1 MATPRN
7 DYNPPTPELAASR
20 LQKGPQGYYS
30 TTGSSTAANTPEMS
44 STSSRAT
51 PLAASG
57 NSMMGP
63 AAAPSI
69 TSIPEFATTMGAGH
83 PPSNTMLQQQ
93 PQQHHQRQQAAMA
106 MHQAAA
112 VAASLGG
119 GGNGKH
125 LQQQDLGVLAQQA
138 GMQNFMVGI
147 RDYAPGDNGGRPV
160 MNNTSNALNP
170 NVTERKLFIGGLP
183 SLVDRQTLWN
193 YFSQFGQLEEA
204 VVMMDKLTGR
214 SRGFGF
220 ITFVN
225 VKDLE
230 SCLSYPNSHVLL
242 DKTVDVKRAV
252 SQEEIRA
259 QAALRQP
266 VNPAGA
272 PPGGVNSVMGVMHH
286 MMAGGG
292 GQTHINNFGP
302 TGATGNSNNGLLP
315 QDNPCKVF
323 CGGLPATVD
332 RERLRQHFVRYGV
345 ITDCIVKV
353 DRTSGRSRGF
363 GYVTFQTPAEAQA
376 AIQGGVDGQG
386 NTIDGKWVEV
396 KPSTREGTGPSKF
409 MQGGVARYNNM
420 GGGGRGGTG
429 GWGMAPPPP
438 QHYMAA
444 SPQPAHYGSGYGM
457 HQNPAA
463 AAGHPHHHQS
473 AATGFG
479 GSSNGLNPGN
489 GSGAT
494 PSNGYAN
501 DRPGAQQQQQQNNGY
516 GPPGGVMSPAHGY
529 HLLQQQQQQQQRT
542 VAPAPAY
549 HHHHQ
554 QHQQNPAP
562 QLYTPQAAG
571 SSGADSMTG
580 TNGTSDMY
588 SSVTNGNSP
597 LQ

>member
-1 MATPRN
+1 MTTPRN
-7 DYNPPTPELAASR
+7 DYNPPTPELAVTRS
-20 LQKGPQGYYS
+20 QKSAQGYYS
-30 TTGSSTAANTPEMS
+30 ATNGSSTAANTPEMS

-51 PLAASG
+51 PLAAGNNTMMAPTVASG
-57 NSMMGP
+57 
-63 AAAPSI
+63 I
-69 TSIPEFATTMGAGH
+69 TSIPEFGTSVGVVRH
-83 PPSNTMLQQQ
+83 QSNAMLHHDRQQQ
-93 PQQHHQRQQAAMA
+93 AMA

-119 GGNGKH
+119 GNGKQ
-125 LQQQDLGVLAQQA
+125 LQQQDFGVLAQQGG
-138 GMQNFMVGI
+138 GMQNFMVGM
-147 RDYAPGDNGGRPV
+147 RDYTAGDNIGRPN
-160 MNNTSNALNP
+160 MNNISNALNP

-193 YFSQFGQLEEA
+193 YFSQFGPLEES

-230 SCLSYPNSHVLL
+230 SCLSYPNSHILL

-266 VNPAGA
+266 VNP
-272 PPGGVNSVMGVMHH
+272 GVNSVVGVMQH
-286 MMAGGG
+286 MMPGGG
-292 GQTHINNFGP
+292 GGVGQTPMGGFGP
-302 TGATGNSNNGLLP
+302 IGAAGLGNGGLLP

-376 AIQGGVDGQG
+376 AIQGGMDGQG

-409 MQGGVARYNNM
+409 MQGGIVRQYM
-420 GGGGRGGTG
+420 PGSGRGTG
-429 GWGMAPPPP
+429 GWGMATAPPPPP
-438 QHYMAA
+438 QQQQQHYMANT
-444 SPQPAHYGSGYGM
+444 HYGNAYGM
-457 HQNPAA
+457 QGSAA
-463 AAGHPHHHQS
+463 AAGGGHNLHHHQS
-473 AATGFG
+473 PLTGY
-479 GSSNGLNPGN
+479 GSNNGLNQGN
-489 GSGAT
+489 GSVGTGNNAYT
-494 PSNGYAN
+494 NNSPVV
-501 DRPGAQQQQQQNNGY
+501 QQQNSGY
-516 GPPGGVMSPAHGY
+516 VPPGGVMSPAHGY
-529 HLLQQQQQQQQRT
+529 HHLLQNQQQQRSMGHPAVYQHQQQQQGS
-542 VAPAPAY
+542 
-549 HHHHQ
+549 
-554 QHQQNPAP
+554 AP
-562 QLYTPQAAG
+562 QLYTPQGAG
-571 SSGADSMTG
+571 FSGTDSMTG
-580 TNGTSDMY
+580 TNGSDL
-588 SSVTNGNSP
+588 SSTATNGNSP